1 MHVPLTPPP
10 PFASILAHLCPTL
23 PPLTA
28 QSTIEDYNHNLNI
41 IVLQTVTRA
50 ICTWQ
55 KLVEFAASLLGKNE
69 IRLIFHIGIF
79 HGNMYQL
86 ASVRLMQLGHLL
98 WCATT
103 RKGENYGNCFVVFE
117 SCHN

>member
-1 MHVPLTPPP
+1 M
-10 PFASILAHLCPTL
+10 
-23 PPLTA
+23 
-28 QSTIEDYNHNLNI
+28 
-41 IVLQTVTRA
+41 LQTVTRA

-98 WCATT
+98 RCATT